1 MIKKIAIISLT
12 GIGNNVLFVPTIKLL
27 RRNFPVARITM
38 IVVLRPVRD
47 LFENCPYI
55 DEVISLCDR
64 KYNNFIGNLN
74 VVVKA
79 LSLRKENYD
88 LSLTVFPSNRKEYNL
103 LSFLLGACTRLTH
116 AYSDGFYRNLSF
128 LQNKRVTVS
137 ESLHD
142 VDQNLNLVRALGI
155 NITDKDKDISLW
167 AKENDRKFA
176 YKFLDD
182 YGMVNYKPIIG
193 FHITSY
199 LDMMYK
205 RWAADKFVCLANE
218 LIKKYNAKI
227 ILFGSKDDEKELER
241 ISQGINGNYI
251 VATGNTIS
259 QTAEIVR
266 YGRLFVSND
275 SGLMHL
281 ATAVNVQTIGIFGP
295 TNYVRTSPYSKK
307 NRVVRKEMSCS
318 PCHLYPFVSEKL
330 SSKCKTI
337 DCLVEIEVEDVLNQ
351 IEELVQDPGNGL
363 SMTAGTA

>member
-155 NITDKDKDISLW
+155 NITDKDKEISLH
-167 AKENDRKFA
+167 A
-176 YKFLDD
+176 
-182 YGMVNYKPIIG
+182 
-193 FHITSY
+193 
-199 LDMMYK
+199 
-205 RWAADKFVCLANE
+205 C
-218 LIKKYNAKI
+218 
-227 ILFGSKDDEKELER
+227 
-241 ISQGINGNYI
+241 
-251 VATGNTIS
+251 
-259 QTAEIVR
+259 
-266 YGRLFVSND
+266 
-275 SGLMHL
+275 
-281 ATAVNVQTIGIFGP
+281 
-295 TNYVRTSPYSKK
+295 
-307 NRVVRKEMSCS
+307 
-318 PCHLYPFVSEKL
+318 
-330 SSKCKTI
+330 
-337 DCLVEIEVEDVLNQ
+337 
-351 IEELVQDPGNGL
+351 
-363 SMTAGTA
+363 